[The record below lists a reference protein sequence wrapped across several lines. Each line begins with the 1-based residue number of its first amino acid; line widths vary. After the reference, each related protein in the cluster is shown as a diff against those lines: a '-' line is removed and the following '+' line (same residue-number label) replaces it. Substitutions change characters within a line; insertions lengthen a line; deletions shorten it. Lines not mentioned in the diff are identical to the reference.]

1 MESVV
6 YQRSKSLRR
15 CNSLLNSTYP
25 FSNSHNSCI
34 VFGKVMILMS
44 YMRCGD
50 IKKLRLIILVR
61 IKKYQLR
68 QQKNE
73 DYLVNRMV
81 DKLMVGA

>member
-1 MESVV
+1 
-6 YQRSKSLRR
+6 
-15 CNSLLNSTYP
+15 
-25 FSNSHNSCI
+25 
-34 VFGKVMILMS
+34 MILMS